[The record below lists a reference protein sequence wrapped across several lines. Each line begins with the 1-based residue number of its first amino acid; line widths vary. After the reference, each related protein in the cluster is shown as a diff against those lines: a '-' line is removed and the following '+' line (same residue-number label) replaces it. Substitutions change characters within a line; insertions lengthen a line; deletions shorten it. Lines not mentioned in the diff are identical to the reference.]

1 MGSSSPK
8 QPEGFE
14 NLFGWGDQMG
24 SKIVQQG
31 EPQKSQTLAVW
42 GVARPMGESLN
53 EVKDRTGCPRMNYGR
68 SWN

>member
-1 MGSSSPK
+1 
-8 QPEGFE
+8 
-14 NLFGWGDQMG
+14 MG